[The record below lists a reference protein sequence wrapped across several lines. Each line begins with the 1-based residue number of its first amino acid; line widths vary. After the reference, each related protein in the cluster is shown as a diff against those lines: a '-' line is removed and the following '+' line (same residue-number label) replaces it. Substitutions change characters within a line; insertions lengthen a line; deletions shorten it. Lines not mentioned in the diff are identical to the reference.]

1 MEELT
6 MMNRFFLVAK
16 ALGLATF
23 PSTQAHWFEHS
34 DAEEKAFDRALHRVK
49 PHGVAVH

>member
-1 MEELT
+1 

-23 PSTQAHWFEHS
+23 PMNQAHWFEHS
-34 DAEEKAFDRALHRVK
+34 ADEEKAFDRALLRTK
-49 PHGVAVH
+49 PQSVTVH

>member
-1 MEELT
+1 

-23 PSTQAHWFEHS
+23 PITQAHWFEHT
-34 DAEEKAFDRALHRVK
+34 DAEEQAFNRALLRTK
-49 PHGVAVH
+49 PHGVTVH